1 MQLLLPSAAVSKKL
15 EEKQRRRLAEERK
28 RDELRKAARRRTLVT
43 TGIALLVAVGVVA
56 AIVAQR
62 RAEEGP
68 GAAVG
73 VSERQAGCTAIKEH
87 DETGRDHIDPGAP
100 HEPYGAPAPTSGP
113 HYGPPNGPVDPGFYA
128 DPIPPEGPVH
138 NLEHG
143 QIVIWYSPDASEE
156 VIADIEEVT
165 DQERFATVAL
175 PYSGI
180 QTDKNFVLTAW
191 TVSQECDR
199 VSQTVIDEFRRNYQ
213 GVMGPEKLTEPF
225 DG

>member
-1 MQLLLPSAAVSKKL
+1 VSKKL

-28 RDELRKAARRRTLVT
+28 RDEMRKASRRRSLVT
-43 TGIALLVAVGVVA
+43 SGIAVLVAVGVVA

-68 GAAVG
+68 TAAVG
-73 VSERQAGCTAIKEH
+73 VSERQARCSAVQEH
-87 DETGRDHIDPGAP
+87 ESAGADHIAVGEP
-100 HEPYGAPAPTSGP
+100 HEPYGEPAPTSGS
-113 HYGPPNGPVDPGFYA
+113 HYAQPDGPVDPGFY
-128 DPIPPEGPVH
+128 DEQIPPEGPVH

-143 QIVIWYSPDASEE
+143 QIVIWYSPDAPQDI
-156 VIADIEEVT
+156 IADIEDVT

-175 PYSGI
+175 PYAGI

-191 TVSQECDR
+191 TVSQECDL
-199 VSQTVIDEFRRNYQ
+199 VSQAVVDEFRRNYQ
-213 GVMGPEKLTEPF
+213 GITGPEKLTEPF